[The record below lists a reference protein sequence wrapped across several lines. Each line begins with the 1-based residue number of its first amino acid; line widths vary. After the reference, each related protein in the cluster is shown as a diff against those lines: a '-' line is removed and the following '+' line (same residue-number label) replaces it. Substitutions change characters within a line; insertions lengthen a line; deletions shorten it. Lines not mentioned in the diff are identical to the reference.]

1 MWPANK
7 GRGLSRSI
15 RNGQL
20 RRRPGAQIAMKNPT
34 SPAPATSVNGP
45 AAGSAAAVAP
55 PVAPG
60 PAPMARRRWGRRLAL
75 ALAGLVLALLAANGV
90 VVALAS
96 PHCRAG
102 AEANAVRA
110 EAIVVP
116 GARIHA
122 DGRPYNMLVDRL
134 ATAREL
140 WRAGVAPRIVLSG
153 RGGGGLAVDEVASMR
168 RWLEQQGVPP
178 AALLDDG
185 DGLRTIATMQ
195 RCRDA
200 FGLRSVVVVTNGFH
214 LARSVFL
221 ARHCGLEAI
230 GVAAPA
236 GFDYSFGT
244 IVRNQG
250 REVLARAFACGEVCF
265 GGR

>member
-1 MWPANK
+1 MP
-7 GRGLSRSI
+7 
-15 RNGQL
+15 
-20 RRRPGAQIAMKNPT
+20 
-34 SPAPATSVNGP
+34 
-45 AAGSAAAVAP
+45 
-55 PVAPG
+55 
-60 PAPMARRRWGRRLAL
+60 RRRWGRRLTL
-75 ALAGLVLALLAANGV
+75 TLAGLALALLAANAF
-90 VVALAS
+90 VVAVAS

-102 AEANAVRA
+102 AEATAVRA
-110 EAIVVP
+110 EAIVVL
-116 GARIHA
+116 GARIHQ

-134 ATAREL
+134 ATAHEL

-168 RWLEQQGVPP
+168 RWLEQHDVPP
-178 AALLDDG
+178 AALVDDG
-185 DGLRTIATMQ
+185 EGLRTIATMQ

-200 FGLRSVVVVTNGFH
+200 FGLHSVVVVTNGFH

-236 GFDYSFGT
+236 GFDYSLGT

-250 REVLARAFACGEVCF
+250 REVLARAWALWETSGLA
-265 GGR
+265 GD